1 MKWNDIREK
10 IKNPINSVTV
20 LAKKTA
26 HGNTDAPV
34 SHDVRARHKRRIWV
48 IGLVIVVLVVAIV
61 FAAIKL
67 FKKHEIQPVL
77 PVAELKAI
85 GTFLDENPPQPLT
98 DKESNMVEKTLS
110 QPSTLDKSDVQAL
123 NSFLNR

>member
-20 LAKKTA
+20 LAKKT
-26 HGNTDAPV
+26 TDSNADVPV
-34 SHDVRARHKRRIWV
+34 SHGVHVRRRRYILI
-48 IGLVIVVLVVAIV
+48 IGLVVVVLVAAIV
-61 FAAIKL
+61 FAVIKL
-67 FKKHEIQPVL
+67 MKKHNIQPVL
-77 PVAELKAI
+77 PAAELKSI

-110 QPSTLDKSDVQAL
+110 QPSSLDKSDVQAL

>member
-20 LAKKTA
+20 LAKKT
-26 HGNTDAPV
+26 TDSNADVPV
-34 SHDVRARHKRRIWV
+34 SHGVHVRRRRYILI
-48 IGLVIVVLVVAIV
+48 IGLVVVVLVAAIV
-61 FAAIKL
+61 FAVIKL
-67 FKKHEIQPVL
+67 MKKHNIQPVL

-110 QPSTLDKSDVQAL
+110 QPSSLDKSDVQAL